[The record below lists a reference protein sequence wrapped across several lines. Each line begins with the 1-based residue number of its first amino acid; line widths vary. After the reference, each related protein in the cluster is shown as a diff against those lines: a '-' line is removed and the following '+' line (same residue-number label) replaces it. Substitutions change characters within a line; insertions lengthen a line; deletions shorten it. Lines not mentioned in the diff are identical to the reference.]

1 MSKARPYSVLPV
13 SYEKEN
19 RYNSNFHP
27 SEIHAEKTGLTRY
40 FEKYLLQKA
49 ISVFKF
55 TLPEEWSYTY
65 FLYGLFCGGYAVIT
79 NTKQFGIVAQCPPNA
94 RLYGMDLYYQPT
106 NAIITNHLLPD
117 INTPKLHSECEI
129 IKLQP
134 DYSGIMDI
142 VSYYAELM
150 AVASQT
156 ASVNI
161 ANSKL
166 SYIIAVD
173 NKSSAETFKKV
184 TDEILSG
191 KPAVVTGKKLFN
203 ADGRPLWETFAQ
215 NLQSNFIAPELF
227 ECIASLDADF
237 CTEVGV
243 PNVNIAKAS
252 GVSDAEVMSNNV
264 DTYSKASLWLE
275 SMKSD
280 IEKVKKL
287 YPELEGKLDVEFRW
301 KGGQADVTSS
311 ENVDFRA
318 V

>member
-1 MSKARPYSVLPV
+1 MSKARPFSVLPKT
-13 SYEKEN
+13 YEQEN

-27 SEIHAEKTGLTRY
+27 SEFHAEKTGLTRY

-49 ISVFKF
+49 ISVFEF

-79 NTKQFGIVAQCPPNA
+79 KSRDFGIIAQCPPNA

-117 INTPKLHSECEI
+117 INTPRLHEECEI

-134 DYSGIMDI
+134 DYTGIMDI
-142 VSYYAELM
+142 ISYYAELM
-150 AVASQT
+150 SVASQT

-203 ADGRPLWETFAQ
+203 QDGRPLWETFAQ

-227 ECIASLDADF
+227 EVIATLDADF

-275 SMKSD
+275 SMKKD
-280 IEKVKKL
+280 IEKVIKL
-287 YPELEGKLDVEFRW
+287 YPELQGQLDVDFRW
-301 KGGQADVTSS
+301 KGVDVNATDS
-311 ENVDFRA
+311 EIINTRSI
-318 V
+318 

>member
-1 MSKARPYSVLPV
+1 MSKPRPFSVMPRT
-13 SYEKEN
+13 YEQEN

-27 SEIHAEKTGLTRY
+27 SEIHAERTGLTRY

-49 ISVFKF
+49 MSVFRF
-55 TLPEEWSYTY
+55 NLPEDWSYTY
-65 FLYGLFCGGYAVIT
+65 FLYGLFCGGYAVVT
-79 NTKQFGIVAQCPPNA
+79 NTKEFGTIVQCPPNA
-94 RLYGMDLYYQPT
+94 RLYGMNLYYQPT

-117 INTPKLHSECEI
+117 INTQQIGVDCEI

-134 DYSGIMDI
+134 DYTGIMDI
-142 VSYYAELM
+142 ITYYAELM

-184 TDEILSG
+184 TDEILAG

-203 ADGRPLWETFAQ
+203 QDGRPLWETFAQ
-215 NLQSNFIAPELF
+215 NLQANFIAPELF
-227 ECIASLDADF
+227 ECIAKLDADF
-237 CTEVGV
+237 CTEIGV
-243 PNVNIAKAS
+243 PNVNIAKES
-252 GVSDAEVMSNNV
+252 GVSDSEVMANNI

-275 SMKSD
+275 MMQKD
-280 IEKVKKL
+280 MEKVNKR
-287 YPELEGKLDVEFRW
+287 YGLDLSVEFRW
-301 KGGQADVTSS
+301 KGERTDVTNSQIIDTRT
-311 ENVDFRA
+311 V
-318 V
+318 

>member
-1 MSKARPYSVLPV
+1 MSKARPFSALPKT
-13 SYEKEN
+13 YQQEN
-19 RYNSNFHP
+19 RYNSKFHP
-27 SEIHAEKTGLTRY
+27 SEFHAEKTGLTRY

-49 ISVFKF
+49 ISVFEF

-65 FLYGLFCGGYAVIT
+65 FLYGLFCGGYAVVT
-79 NTKQFGIVAQCPPNA
+79 RSKDFGTIVQCPPNA
-94 RLYGMDLYYQPT
+94 RLYGMNLYYQPT

-117 INTPKLHSECEI
+117 INTPEISKECEI

-134 DYSGIMDI
+134 DYSGVMDI
-142 VSYYAELM
+142 ITYYAELM
-150 AVASQT
+150 SVASQT

-203 ADGRPLWETFAQ
+203 ADGKPLWETFAQ

-227 ECIASLDADF
+227 EVIATLDADF

-264 DTYSKASLWLE
+264 DTFSKASLWLE
-275 SMKSD
+275 SMKKD

-287 YPELEGKLDVEFRW
+287 YPELNGKLDVNFRW
-301 KGGQADVTSS
+301 KGGSEDVANS
-311 ENVDFRA
+311 EIVDIRT